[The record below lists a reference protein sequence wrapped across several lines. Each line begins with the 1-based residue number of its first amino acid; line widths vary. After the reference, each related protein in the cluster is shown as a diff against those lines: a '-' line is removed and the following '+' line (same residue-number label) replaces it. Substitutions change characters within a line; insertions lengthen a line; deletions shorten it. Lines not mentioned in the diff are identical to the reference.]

1 MAPSREKKIGDD
13 GEPLFRKETP
23 ASTSGSAVGSCCCPK
38 EYRGVVVKKKK
49 SIEEQMSYADVATGM
64 QDATPPS
71 MAGANSANRWG
82 NGGLQSTIWRIQ

>member
-1 MAPSREKKIGDD
+1 MNGPIEREKKNRRRWGATVPERD
-13 GEPLFRKETP
+13 

-38 EYRGVVVKKKK
+38 EYRGVVVKKK

>member
-1 MAPSREKKIGDD
+1 MAPSRERKIGDD

-23 ASTSGSAVGSCCCPK
+23 APTALLL
-38 EYRGVVVKKKK
+38 GVAAARK
-49 SIEEQMSYADVATGM
+49 SIEEQMSYADVATGV